1 MGINSSNS
9 QISSS
14 IPRRQLTCVYKQ
26 MYTNLEFKIC
36 KSELSPNVRNS
47 KRAKTIGQDH
57 RDGGTEKFTNRTLY
71 NETETL

>member
-1 MGINSSNS
+1 
-9 QISSS
+9 
-14 IPRRQLTCVYKQ
+14 
-26 MYTNLEFKIC
+26 MYTNLQFKIC

-57 RDGGTEKFTNRTLY
+57 RGGGTEKFTNRTLY